1 MGRRFG
7 IVMALA
13 TCLLAW
19 THVACA
25 QGIGASRRQI
35 EVSMAVTG
43 EITVSEHGSVL
54 EHTLDKMDALPPG
67 VAAFLQRQIP
77 AWEFKPL
84 QHDGAPVRARNKMR
98 VLLVAEKQDDGSFKM
113 RVQAASF
120 SAFRTAEGSSSDNG
134 RMMPPRY
141 PSAMARAGAS
151 GSVYLIL
158 KVGRD
163 GRVEEA
169 IAEQVNL
176 RVLAPAPEMT
186 RMRKS
191 FAASALEA
199 AHGWSFT
206 PPSQVESGA
215 AAYWTMR
222 VPVDYTMGT
231 EVKYGRWVA
240 YVPGPRTTADWVDAE
255 LTKGSPEALESG
267 MVGILDQQA
276 LRLLTPLAG
285 EAEG

>member
-1 MGRRFG
+1 ML
-7 IVMALA
+7 LA
-13 TCLLAW
+13 TCMLAW
-19 THVACA
+19 TQGACA
-25 QGIGASRRQI
+25 QGVGAMRKQI

-43 EITVSEHGSVL
+43 EIMVSEHGRVI
-54 EHTLDKMDALPPG
+54 EHTLDKVDELPPG
-67 VAAFLQRQIP
+67 VVAFLQQQIP

-84 QHDGAPVRARNKMR
+84 QHEGASVRARNKMR
-98 VLLVAEKQDDGSFKM
+98 VLLVAKKQEDEGYEM

-120 SAFRTAEGSSSDNG
+120 SAFSTAEGSSSDNG

-141 PSAMARAGAS
+141 PVAMAKAGAS

-163 GRVEEA
+163 GRVEDA

-176 RVLAPAPEMT
+176 RILATAPEME
-186 RMRKS
+186 RMRRS
-191 FAASALEA
+191 FATSALQA
-199 AHGWSFT
+199 ARDWSFT

-215 AAYWTMR
+215 ADYWTMR
-222 VPVDYTMGT
+222 VPVDYMMGGMGI
-231 EVKYGRWVA
+231 KYGRWVA

-255 LTKGSPEALESG
+255 LTKSSPEALESG
-267 MVGILDQQA
+267 MVGILDRQA

-285 EAEG
+285 ES

>member
-1 MGRRFG
+1 MRK
-7 IVMALA
+7 
-13 TCLLAW
+13 
-19 THVACA
+19 
-25 QGIGASRRQI
+25 QI

-43 EITVSEHGSVL
+43 EITVSEHGSVIA
-54 EHTLDKMDALPPG
+54 HTLDKAEELPPG
-67 VAAFLQRQIP
+67 VVAFLQRQIP

-84 QHDGAPVRARNKMR
+84 QHESAPVRARNKMR
-98 VLLVAEKQDDGSFKM
+98 VLLVAKKQEDDGYEM

-120 SAFRTAEGSSSDNG
+120 NAFSTAEGSSSDNG

-141 PSAMARAGAS
+141 PVAMARAGAS

-163 GRVEEA
+163 GRVEDA
-169 IAEQVNL
+169 LAEQVNL
-176 RVLAPAPEMT
+176 RILAKAPEME
-186 RMRKS
+186 RMRQS
-191 FAASALEA
+191 FAASALQA
-199 AHGWSFT
+199 AREWSFT
-206 PPSQVESGA
+206 PPGQVESGA
-215 AAYWTMR
+215 AGYWTMR
-222 VPVDYTMGT
+222 VPVDYMMGGM

-240 YVPGPRTTADWVDAE
+240 YVPGPRSTADWVDAE

-267 MVGILDQQA
+267 MVGVLDKQA